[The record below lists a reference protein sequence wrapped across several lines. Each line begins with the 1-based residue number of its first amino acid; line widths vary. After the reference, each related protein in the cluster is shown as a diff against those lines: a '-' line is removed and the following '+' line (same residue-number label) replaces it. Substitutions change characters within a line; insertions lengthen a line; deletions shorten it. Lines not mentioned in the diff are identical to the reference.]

1 MRDDRLAPRY
11 CIMAKLYSD
20 LWHVW
25 HAIQFGRT
33 SGGSEGCSR
42 GGAVI
47 DLGMLQI
54 MCCVHTEVRDLALV
68 QMWVAVAVA
77 VVRLP
82 YPRCRLLW
90 MTSSRLWRIYVGR
103 NNRTGVPGREDVV
116 AQRASHAAKEK
127 LRKEHR
133 GEKGQNVQHKKALA
147 EKSGHLSL
155 LIDLQRTSD
164 EVVGQKR
171 WRTQRLGRRFEGAE
185 PSSATAIEG

>member
-1 MRDDRLAPRY
+1 M
-11 CIMAKLYSD
+11 
-20 LWHVW
+20 
-25 HAIQFGRT
+25 
-33 SGGSEGCSR
+33 
-42 GGAVI
+42 VI

-54 MCCVHTEVRDLALV
+54 MCCMHTEVRDLALV

-77 VVRLP
+77 VARLP
-82 YPRCRLLW
+82 YPRCCLLW
-90 MTSSRLWRIYVGR
+90 MTSSCLWRIYVR
-103 NNRTGVPGREDVV
+103 QNNRTGVPGREDVV

-147 EKSGHLSL
+147 ENSGHLSL

-171 WRTQRLGRRFEGAE
+171 RRTRRLGRRFEGAE
-185 PSSATAIEG
+185 PSSATAMEG